1 MLCICSLKVRL
12 YFVIEVRSYFVIEVR
27 SYFVIEVRSY
37 FVISFV
43 QRLRYLILTQ
53 DMSHRTFRGV
63 NSVIFINVKVEGSM
77 GGGGGGGGGVL

>member
-77 GGGGGGGGGVL
+77 GGGGGVL